1 MIYIALVILFAT
13 LVIGVPVPMCFMSS
27 AAWLLF
33 FGGNAMQGYST
44 TMLLPYGFS
53 QMNSI
58 VLLAIALFIIAGGI
72 MEKGRIGEKLIDVV
86 DVFVGRIRGGLGV
99 VKGTEIEIEARQ
111 GWPRGARRGDRGYS
125 RAKLEIGRAGFRGRG
140 ACAFAFEHRHHREHL
155 VEVAFGDL
163 GHIAATAWLERDQPF
178 GAARIGQVQVENH
191 RIGHALTANLFLR
204 RGKAACRAHILQPE
218 ADLERQCKR
227 VAHQRMVVHD
237 QDFTDTIG

>member
-86 DVFVGRIRGGLGV
+86 DVFVGRIRAGSASSRPSRAPFS
-99 VKGTEIEIEARQ
+99 EPSPDRA
-111 GWPRGARRGDRGYS
+111 ARRS
-125 RAKLEIGRAGFRGRG
+125 RASARSCSPDSTRPGI
-140 ACAFAFEHRHHREHL
+140 RE
-155 VEVAFGDL
+155 G
-163 GHIAATAWLERDQPF
+163 I
-178 GAARIGQVQVENH
+178 
-191 RIGHALTANLFLR
+191 R
-204 RGKAACRAHILQPE
+204 RRSWPI
-218 ADLERQCKR
+218 
-227 VAHQRMVVHD
+227 QRSSEC
-237 QDFTDTIG
+237 

>member
-86 DVFVGRIRGGLGV
+86 D
-99 VKGTEIEIEARQ
+99 IEAH
-111 GWPRGARRGDRGYS
+111 
-125 RAKLEIGRAGFRGRG
+125 F
-140 ACAFAFEHRHHREHL
+140 
-155 VEVAFGDL
+155 
-163 GHIAATAWLERDQPF
+163 
-178 GAARIGQVQVENH
+178 
-191 RIGHALTANLFLR
+191 
-204 RGKAACRAHILQPE
+204 
-218 ADLERQCKR
+218 
-227 VAHQRMVVHD
+227 
-237 QDFTDTIG
+237 